1 MFMMLN
7 STFINVAVISC
18 SGGECME
25 ITTKPT
31 MG

>member
-1 MFMMLN
+1 MMFN
-7 STFINVAVISC
+7 STFINAAVISC

-31 MG
+31 MV